1 MAPRTADPSPRTS
14 TSRGSGQ
21 ATPAELRAA
30 LRGVRAL
37 LLDLDGVIVL
47 KGELLPG
54 AREAIARLEERG
66 IPYRI
71 VTNTSL
77 ISRASL
83 ARWSERLGAPI
94 PAARIMS
101 AVSASAAYTR
111 HHYPGG
117 PLFVIASTDALTEF
131 AGQRLLTAE
140 EADARAARA
149 AAVVMGDAPEAITF
163 DNLNRAFRLVRGGA
177 ELIGMHRNPWWLTPA
192 GPTLDSGALVTGL
205 EFATERSARI
215 LGKPAPAFFREAV
228 AELAD
233 DVRRASG
240 RRLVRR
246 EIAMVGDDLRT
257 DVRAAQR
264 IGLRGILVLSGKHGR
279 AEMAAAATGP
289 RSVRPDGVGRTILEV
304 VSALG

>member
-1 MAPRTADPSPRTS
+1 MARPTTLPGD
-14 TSRGSGQ
+14 
-21 ATPAELRAA
+21 LRAA
-30 LRGVRAL
+30 LVGVRAL

-54 AREAIARLEERG
+54 AGAALTRLEERR

-83 ARWSERLGAPI
+83 SRWSERLGSPI
-94 PAARIMS
+94 PPGRIMS
-101 AVSASAAYTR
+101 ALSASAAYTR
-111 HHYPGG
+111 HHYPGQ
-117 PLFVIASTDALTEF
+117 PLYVMASTDALTEF
-131 AGQRLLTAE
+131 AGQHLLTGA
-140 EADARAARA
+140 EADASGASA
-149 AAVVMGDAPEAITF
+149 AAVVIGDAPEAVTF

-205 EFATERSARI
+205 EFATERPARI
-215 LGKPAPAFFREAV
+215 LGKPSAAFFREAA
-228 AELAD
+228 AELAHE
-233 DVRRASG
+233 VRRAGG

-246 EIAMVGDDLRT
+246 EIAMVGDDVRT
-257 DVRAAQR
+257 DVMAAQR
-264 IGLRGILVLSGKHGR
+264 VGLRGVLVLSGKHGH
-279 AEMAAAATGP
+279 ADVEAATAG
-289 RSVRPDGVGRTILEV
+289 RSGSRPDGIGKTLLEV